1 MISKKPLFAWV
12 FERYIGLQ
20 VLLFVM
26 ILSTIFFRVFPLEMQ
41 KRIVNLAI
49 ASRRINLLILY
60 SGLFIGAV
68 VLAGIL
74 KYLINLLQGYIAQK
88 ILLDMRAR
96 LYDHILT
103 LPLSF
108 FRRTPAGMVITSLTS
123 ELSVIGEFLGG
134 AIAVPVINIL
144 TLLAFAG
151 YLAYL
156 SPLLAAASFAIYP
169 LEIVIIP
176 LLQKR
181 FNLFNQQRIDVT
193 RELSNVIGEAVSGMH
208 EIHGNSAFGLEKGK
222 LMRFAT
228 SLFTIRVRMNVFKF
242 LIKFANNFFQSLGP
256 FILFLLGGY
265 LTITGRFDL
274 GALVAFLSAYEKLY
288 DPWKELMDYYQD
300 LQDSRV
306 RYRQIMQYFDVAPE
320 FEIAPSVDRPPFH
333 LTGRMEI
340 KDLSYSPDSK
350 TRILDRISLDLQP
363 GTQLAVVGL
372 SGSGKSTLAMIA
384 GQLYSY
390 DGGHVLVDGKEL
402 KSLTKLDVSHN
413 LGFVAQHPF
422 IFNGTILEN
431 LLYAVQSTRRIAEAG
446 DGTALPDGRA
456 ILQALDEVGFADDV
470 LKIGFDTILN
480 PEDHYEFAQ
489 RLIELR
495 ELFFRRCG
503 IELAEDVDFLDED
516 SFQYYSSIGDN
527 LTFGYPNS
535 PDYELEGL
543 LRNPLFRKFLDDTKL
558 LAPLMTLG
566 EELAMQTV
574 LLLKDLREDSFF
586 FEMSPISFDEFAQYD
601 ELVQHL
607 EHLGKDM
614 RNHLPLHEEDA
625 LLRLALRFVPARH
638 KMAALPPALEE
649 GLVKARRLF
658 RETLTKRAPG
668 AFTFY
673 RRAEYLYPFSI
684 LTNIL
689 FGHLRTDH
697 PQAMESIRERVTE
710 LVREE
715 KIIDDITAFG
725 LQFRVGSMGDRLSG
739 GQKQKLAIARALL
752 KEPRILIMDEA
763 TASLDNASQAQ
774 ILHLLNSRMRGRCTI
789 IAVIHRLETVKDFDL
804 IAVMR
809 AGRIVESGRYDELI
823 SKRGLFY
830 ELIHGTWNGQLSKTG
845 WDAM

>member
-1 MISKKPLFAWV
+1 MISKKTLFSWA
-12 FERYIGLQ
+12 FERYVGLQ

-49 ASRRINLLILY
+49 ASRKLNLLILY
-60 SGLFIGAV
+60 SALFIGAV

-88 ILLDMRAR
+88 ILLDMRGR
-96 LYDHILT
+96 LYDHILA

-108 FRRTPAGMVITSLTS
+108 FRQTPAGMVITSLTS

-134 AIAVPVINIL
+134 AIAVPAINIL

-176 LLQKR
+176 FLQRR

-193 RELSNVIGEAVSGMH
+193 RQLSNVIGEAVSGMH
-208 EIHGNSAFGLEKGK
+208 EIHGNAAYGLERGK

-306 RYRQIMQYFDVAPE
+306 RYKQIMQYFDVAPE
-320 FEIAPSVDRPPFH
+320 FEIVPPVARPPCH

-350 TRILDRISLDLQP
+350 TRILDKISLDLPP

-431 LLYAVQSTRRIAEAG
+431 LLYAVQSTHRTAQG
-446 DGTALPDGRA
+446 DDGAALPEGPA
-456 ILQALDEVGFADDV
+456 ILQVLGEVGFADDV

-480 PEDHYEFAQ
+480 PEAHSEFAQ
-489 RLIELR
+489 RLIGLR
-495 ELFFRRCG
+495 ELFFKRCG
-503 IELAEDVDFLDED
+503 TELAGEVDFLDED
-516 SFQYYSSIGDN
+516 SFQYYSSIADN

-543 LRNPLFRKFLDDTKL
+543 LRNPLFREFLSDTKL
-558 LAPLMTLG
+558 LAPLVTLG

-586 FEMSPISFDEFAQYD
+586 FEMSPISFDEFVEYD
-601 ELVQHL
+601 ELVQR
-607 EHLGKDM
+607 LGKDTGN
-614 RNHLPLHEEDA
+614 RLPLGEEDA

-638 KMAALPPALEE
+638 KMAALPPSLEE
-649 GLVKARRLF
+649 DLVKARHLF
-658 RETLTKRAPG
+658 RETLTKHAPG

-715 KIIDDITAFG
+715 KIIDEITGFG
-725 LQFRVGSMGDRLSG
+725 LEFRVGSMGDRLSG

-774 ILHLLNSRMRGRCTI
+774 ILQLLNSRMRGRCTV

-830 ELIHGTWNGQLSKTG
+830 ELIHGTWDGQLSKTG